1 MTIKINL
8 APPVQKRRFS
18 PSIPSFNLGW
28 LFGVLFAGLL
38 AALGMWWW
46 GLDSEISRLNRE
58 IADNRREV
66 DRLKTL
72 IAEGQR
78 FRREKEELERRVS
91 AIDAVARKQTRP
103 AYLLDAVA
111 DTIPKDVWL
120 TRMEER
126 GPTLRLA
133 GVAHSSVALSDFMNN
148 LKASSRFA
156 DVDLVESRQDLSKP
170 VRTITFEVTCRFA
183 V

>member
-8 APPVQKRRFS
+8 APPPAKRAFS
-18 PSIPSFNLGW
+18 LSVPEFNLGW
-28 LFGVLFAGLL
+28 LFGILFAVLL
-38 AALGMWWW
+38 GGLGMWWW
-46 GLDSEISRLNRE
+46 SLDGEITRLNQE

-78 FRREKEELERRVS
+78 FKKESEDLRSRVN

-103 AYLLDAVA
+103 VYLLDAVI
-111 DTIPKDVWL
+111 DSVPRDLWL

-126 GPTLRLA
+126 GPVLRLA
-133 GVAHSSVALSDFMNN
+133 GVTYSSTVLSDFMAN
-148 LKASSRFA
+148 LRASGKFA
-156 DVDLVESRQDLSKP
+156 DVDLVESRQDLTKP
-170 VRTITFEVTCRFA
+170 VRTITFEVTCRFEI
-183 V
+183 

>member
-8 APPVQKRRFS
+8 APPPAKKAFS
-18 PSIPSFNLGW
+18 LSLPEFNLGW
-28 LFGVLFAGLL
+28 LFGILFVVLLGGLGL
-38 AALGMWWW
+38 WWW
-46 GLDSEISRLNRE
+46 NLDADITRLNRD
-58 IADNRREV
+58 IAENRREV

-78 FRREKEELERRVS
+78 FKKEKEELERRVN

-103 AYLLDAVA
+103 VYLFDALA
-111 DTIPKDVWL
+111 DTVPKDVWL

-126 GPTLRLA
+126 GPVLRLA
-133 GVAHSSVALSDFMNN
+133 GVAYSSVALSDFMQN
-148 LKASSRFA
+148 LKASNKFA

-170 VRTITFEVTCRFA
+170 VRTITFEVTCRFES
-183 V
+183 